1 METLAIYYAIFVCND
16 KTRIIKV
23 ADEPLKS
30 CLNAY
35 HLDKIKIIITLQN
48 EELLSLALDSYKLN
62 DTLWKA
68 VVRHKWFN
76 GLDIIIKARLYNNK
90 EMLLYCLEEKW
101 KDGILRLLKECD
113 DNDFYNLVNT
123 KNLET
128 HCFTPKI
135 VGYKPAKCGAKL
147 DEPTKK
153 YVRPLGRH
161 GGTPIGDHIKPVRQP
176 SGGIPI
182 QTISLKHVKDYLVG
196 DSPEPPSEQDLKL
209 FMKCIGKTEKEKEVL
224 KKDTTCSKCFIEG
237 RDAEHVECPY
247 KIVKICY
254 PHFESKDYDV
264 DAFTQFAI
272 CSPENCSKCQE
283 SENGDF
289 DMVSDDEVK
298 DI

>member
-16 KTRIIKV
+16 KTKIVKV

-113 DNDFYNLVNT
+113 DDDFYSLVNT

-161 GGTPIGDHIKPVRQP
+161 GAFPIRRDNV
-176 SGGIPI
+176 
-182 QTISLKHVKDYLVG
+182 
-196 DSPEPPSEQDLKL
+196 EP
-209 FMKCIGKTEKEKEVL
+209 FIG
-224 KKDTTCSKCFIEG
+224 
-237 RDAEHVECPY
+237 
-247 KIVKICY
+247 
-254 PHFESKDYDV
+254 
-264 DAFTQFAI
+264 
-272 CSPENCSKCQE
+272 CSPEQPSREELDKFRNMFEKCINKTEDCSSC
-283 SENGDF
+283 SVENHDSNEEF
-289 DMVSDDEVK
+289 DMVSDDDEVK